1 MTNPDQS
8 PLADE
13 ADHYLRNFAGDR
25 RAFDL
30 MTKMVAALRTSLAS
44 PPSVPEG
51 ALEPATAGDGYHYSD
66 RSPAVPVVER
76 EAIKR
81 ILFSSHCSSLSSDE
95 ATDAILALIEQPAF
109 RCRNCGDPISD
120 GVLCG

>member
-1 MTNPDQS
+1 MTAKPS
-8 PLADE
+8 
-13 ADHYLRNFAGDR
+13 AGPAQE
-25 RAFDL
+25 RA
-30 MTKMVAALRTSLAS
+30 V
-44 PPSVPEG
+44 
-51 ALEPATAGDGYHYSD
+51 EPATAGDGYHYSD

-120 GVLCG
+120 GVLCGTCREMGCTDG